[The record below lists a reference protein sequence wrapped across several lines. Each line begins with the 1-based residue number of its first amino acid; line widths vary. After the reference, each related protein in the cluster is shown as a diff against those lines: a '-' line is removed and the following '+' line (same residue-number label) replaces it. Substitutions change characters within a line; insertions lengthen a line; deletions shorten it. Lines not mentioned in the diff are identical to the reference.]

1 MEKDILTELMQKCG
15 SRVIVN
21 GKEEIMP
28 ITDAKTMSSVIFESA
43 EKDAEVRKLFSS
55 VKKIDDEW
63 RQRISDMWWG
73 REEKDPIIDPR
84 LYELREKLLT
94 FGGDAVCMARG
105 EPDIKEILKYG
116 QLWHGYG
123 AVMKK
128 GKASMCHSNA
138 ASLSLKRGF
147 YMCTGYALSEDGMW
161 RQHSWCIDVHARTT
175 KIIETT
181 EPRVMYFGFV
191 LDDERRDSL
200 L

>member
-116 QLWHGYG
+116 QLFESRLMDLSVNIPLEEALDLGWEILAECFEPNETGLRSELI
-123 AVMKK
+123 AQRWPKK
-128 GKASMCHSNA
+128 LEA
-138 ASLSLKRGF
+138 
-147 YMCTGYALSEDGMW
+147 
-161 RQHSWCIDVHARTT
+161 
-175 KIIETT
+175 
-181 EPRVMYFGFV
+181 
-191 LDDERRDSL
+191 
-200 L
+200 